1 MVQFGKRLKAL
12 MRAGWENKYVDY
24 EGLKEIVSKLQD
36 ANTEEGKETLSK
48 LFSKLLSRDI
58 SQINQF
64 YLEKLE
70 VARDQVEKLRLQDN
84 INIEKQLETTAH
96 SNSTTSI
103 SLEKLFQNKDNGLDE
118 STRTAIQSMYDLLD
132 ELKGLRK
139 FVATNVIAVTKI
151 VKKHDKNVPENLA
164 KRREAA
170 NFVVQQSFY
179 KDVDLP
185 QLFSVAKELINS
197 KTGGKL
203 DTVFHEEKDG
213 DESDSTEAKNQHIAD
228 WLLASARLE
237 EAVTVQSIH
246 IDNVKIVEE
255 NREEEKQEGNDNFS
269 NFVKNR
275 FFHIFFGKK
284 FSGSFSDDEQYFTSS
299 YERDEKWTE
308 IVVEPGKQS
317 KDTQRAME
325 TVLENYWRV
334 NFKDD
339 SEKPWKE
346 LTGKEKVQS
355 VLSKSTRLLLVLGFL
370 YLFIC
375 CLSFLA
381 DGFRLVAGK
390 RAGEIFGDSEILG
403 NPVSGL
409 MVGVLAT
416 VLVQSSSTSTSITI
430 AMVAAELLTTTQAIY
445 IIMGANIGTS
455 VTSTIVALGQ
465 ANDRSEFRRAFA
477 AATIHDCF
485 NFLTVLILL
494 PLEASFHYL
503 KFFSSAIIAGYTD
516 LKSAE
521 KCDDCFTLKT
531 MTKPFTKSIVS
542 IDKKLITKIA
552 TEKNATKLAKLESK
566 PLLKTFWGQKS
577 DMSDGMAGAIVLV
590 FSLITL
596 CICLYMIVKL
606 LKSLLKG
613 RIAVW
618 MYKSVNGDFKDIK
631 LGSTTISM
639 KWLAGYVSMACG
651 FVLTIMVQS
660 SSITT
665 SAMTPLV
672 GLGVIN
678 LERIYPLVLGANMG
692 TTVTGILAALAS
704 DASKIAITLE
714 VAYAHLLFNISGI
727 FLFYVIW
734 PMRHLPINAS
744 RFLGNT
750 TAKYRWFALFYLF
763 IVFMVLPAFAIL
775 LSQISFALLIVVFLM
790 GLFTFLFVLA
800 VNYMHRHEDYN
811 KKLPK
816 CLQNDWHCL
825 PVWMRSL
832 EPLDRM
838 LGFCLRKK
846 GQKED
851 SKEPAVQEV
860 DTREKKSI
868 QLV

>member
-1 MVQFGKRLKAL
+1 
-12 MRAGWENKYVDY
+12 
-24 EGLKEIVSKLQD
+24 
-36 ANTEEGKETLSK
+36 
-48 LFSKLLSRDI
+48 
-58 SQINQF
+58 
-64 YLEKLE
+64 
-70 VARDQVEKLRLQDN
+70 
-84 INIEKQLETTAH
+84 
-96 SNSTTSI
+96 
-103 SLEKLFQNKDNGLDE
+103 
-118 STRTAIQSMYDLLD
+118 
-132 ELKGLRK
+132 
-139 FVATNVIAVTKI
+139 
-151 VKKHDKNVPENLA
+151 
-164 KRREAA
+164 
-170 NFVVQQSFY
+170 
-179 KDVDLP
+179 
-185 QLFSVAKELINS
+185 
-197 KTGGKL
+197 
-203 DTVFHEEKDG
+203 
-213 DESDSTEAKNQHIAD
+213 
-228 WLLASARLE
+228 
-237 EAVTVQSIH
+237 
-246 IDNVKIVEE
+246 
-255 NREEEKQEGNDNFS
+255 
-269 NFVKNR
+269 
-275 FFHIFFGKK
+275 
-284 FSGSFSDDEQYFTSS
+284 
-299 YERDEKWTE
+299 
-308 IVVEPGKQS
+308 
-317 KDTQRAME
+317 
-325 TVLENYWRV
+325 
-334 NFKDD
+334 
-339 SEKPWKE
+339 
-346 LTGKEKVQS
+346 
-355 VLSKSTRLLLVLGFL
+355 
-370 YLFIC
+370 
-375 CLSFLA
+375 
-381 DGFRLVAGK
+381 
-390 RAGEIFGDSEILG
+390 
-403 NPVSGL
+403 

-851 SKEPAVQEV
+851 SKEPVQEV
-860 DTREKKSI
+860 DTTEKKSI